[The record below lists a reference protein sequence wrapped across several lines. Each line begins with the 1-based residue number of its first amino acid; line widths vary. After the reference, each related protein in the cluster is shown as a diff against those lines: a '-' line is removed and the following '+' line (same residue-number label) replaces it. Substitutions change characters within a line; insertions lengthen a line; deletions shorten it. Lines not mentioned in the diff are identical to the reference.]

1 MIIFVVSALF
11 LFITASLVSRALAKP
26 WEFTLRTTGGLLQVV
41 GVLSVAVGIRK
52 LRRSFGL
59 GPVSAE
65 ILGEFWAWLVE
76 FGRRIGR
83 IFGRRRDVM
92 VTATGN
98 LQFSGSLS
106 ARLKIGRGPNW
117 SVEQRL
123 ESLERGFDQMQN
135 FTYKLQDDF
144 QKEIDLRKSA
154 IAAERAD
161 REKYIAEI
169 RLQVKELAVGG
180 IQLQIVGILWLLCG
194 VVLATWSQEF
204 ARLF

>member
-1 MIIFVVSALF
+1 
-11 LFITASLVSRALAKP
+11 
-26 WEFTLRTTGGLLQVV
+26 
-41 GVLSVAVGIRK
+41 
-52 LRRSFGL
+52 
-59 GPVSAE
+59 VSAE